1 MGVEVATGL
10 ELRRAKRARVYYA
23 AQLAAFGR
31 NHDIKALDMS
41 PLGVMVQVDVVL
53 KEGDEVRFIRG
64 GAHTPARV
72 IWTHRD
78 KAGLEFIAPE
88 PGACGAP

>member
-41 PLGVMVQVDVVL
+41 PLGVMVQVDLLL
-53 KEGDEVRFIRG
+53 KEGDEVQFIRG
-64 GAHTPARV
+64 GAHMPARV

-78 KAGLEFIAPE
+78 KAGLEFIAP
-88 PGACGAP
+88 APDPASHP